1 MFRGLV
7 KYGRH
12 GVLLC
17 QGQGIQPLNSSAR
30 DTAAVVIIV
39 DLFRSFSHE
48 SVSAILHVIF
58 CVRLCSCAKGLD
70 CGEPIEDITLR
81 GPPD

>member
-30 DTAAVVIIV
+30 NMAAGVIIV
-39 DLFRSFSHE
+39 DLFRTFSNE
-48 SVSAILHVIF
+48 TISV
-58 CVRLCSCAKGLD
+58 G
-70 CGEPIEDITLR
+70 
-81 GPPD
+81 

>member
-30 DTAAVVIIV
+30 DTAAGVIIV
-39 DLFRSFSHE
+39 DLFRTFSNE
-48 SVSAILHVIF
+48 TISV
-58 CVRLCSCAKGLD
+58 G
-70 CGEPIEDITLR
+70 
-81 GPPD
+81 